1 MLSYKCLSKYYAAL
15 LAMMLAMLAVLPA
28 HAQDEFTLG
37 DMRIVYDS
45 GYFDTDSLKGDL
57 SNIRFYSGN
66 SYIGS
71 SDRLVIDYTL
81 ASGVFKLNTFLVEG
95 LRFSD
100 DDVNIYMESMSIE
113 NMIIDDQVLDQAFLE
128 SDAGVKVYNSGEI
141 RINDIDI
148 EAEGSRISLSEL
160 YVSDIPILPY
170 QASTIPDYDSE
181 IYIDR
186 LTIALSPYDPSL
198 AEYNMMLN
206 MIGINDITVNMNSIS
221 SHRNIG
227 DRYRQIS
234 NAEIQ
239 FVGLG
244 TVETYGDIEY
254 LKQTYHMFNENDFED
269 IDPSQALLVLSSFG
283 GGIFI
288 NSIEMSYTDRG
299 FMDYAFTLASQS
311 SGMTRDDIA
320 DLAVMSIQGELM
332 QFPDIADLIIP
343 PIERFIRRGGRIVVS
358 AEPTV
363 SLPIISYLPLMESP
377 SEAINVLGVRVTN

>member
-1 MLSYKCLSKYYAAL
+1 MLTYKCLSRYSTAL

-37 DMRIVYDS
+37 DMRVVYDR
-45 GYFDTDSLKGDL
+45 GYFDTDTLKGDV
-57 SNIRFYSGN
+57 SDIRFYSGN
-66 SYIGS
+66 SYFGS
-71 SDRLVIDYTL
+71 SDRLVLDYEL
-81 ASGVFKLNTFLVEG
+81 ASGVFKLNTFLIEG
-95 LRFSD
+95 LRISD
-100 DDVNIYMESMSIE
+100 EGLNVYMESMSIE

-141 RINDIDI
+141 KINDIDI

-160 YVSDIPILPY
+160 YISDIPILPY
-170 QASTIPDYDSE
+170 QNSYIPDYDSE

-198 AEYNMMLN
+198 AEYHMMLN
-206 MIGINDITVNMNSIS
+206 SLGINDITVNMSSIS
-221 SHRNIG
+221 SHRNVG

-239 FVGLG
+239 LVGLG
-244 TVETYGDIEY
+244 AFESYGDIEY
-254 LKQTYHMFNENDFED
+254 LKQTYHMLNENDFENV
-269 IDPSQALLVLSSFG
+269 DPSQALLVLSSFG

-288 NSIEMSYTDRG
+288 NSFELSYTDRG
-299 FMDYAFTLASQS
+299 FMDYAFTLAGQF
-311 SGMTRDDIA
+311 SGMARDDIA

-343 PIERFIRRGGRIVVS
+343 PIERFIRRGGRIVIS
-358 AEPTV
+358 AEPKI
-363 SLPIISYLPLMESP
+363 SLPIISYLPLIESP
-377 SEAINVLGVRVTN
+377 SDAINVLGVRVTN